1 MVDSSDIAVNLSG
14 VLGILLFNAFAAAER
29 VKLERIVTRLQAD
42 RYTAGIIV
50 GKQNVEAGRIR
61 FAVACQSRVK

>member
-14 VLGILLFNAFAAAER
+14 VLGILLFNEFAPAER

-42 RYTAGIIV
+42 RYRAGIVV
-50 GKQNVEAGRIR
+50 GKQNVEAGRNR
-61 FAVACQSRVK
+61 PAVTCQSRVK